1 MGFENEMALVQKT
14 EPNKPWAIFPI
25 KLHHSVKS
33 FFSVA
38 IVSEV
43 GNGRNTLFW
52 TDNWVHGQNLQK
64 LVPHLFEA
72 IFVRARKR
80 IVREAVSDLRWVSD
94 IWGALTVN
102 VLAEFLGVW
111 NLIAHLVLQPEVEDI
126 HIWRFSPCSLE
137 QFILDHGKGYGKL
150 GPQASVNSSCGWLHM
165 TGAGR
170 LISWPGKD
178 YLTLQNAPM

>member
-1 MGFENEMALVQKT
+1 MLAWSKVTRPPELGGLGISQLQQLGWALRMRWLWLQKT

-38 IVSEV
+38 IVSKV

-72 IFVRARKR
+72 ISVRARKR
-80 IVREAVSDLRWVSD
+80 TVLEAVSDLRWVSD
-94 IWGALTVN
+94 IRGGPHS
-102 VLAEFLGVW
+102 ECLG
-111 NLIAHLVLQPEVEDI
+111 
-126 HIWRFSPCSLE
+126 
-137 QFILDHGKGYGKL
+137 
-150 GPQASVNSSCGWLHM
+150 
-165 TGAGR
+165 
-170 LISWPGKD
+170 
-178 YLTLQNAPM
+178 